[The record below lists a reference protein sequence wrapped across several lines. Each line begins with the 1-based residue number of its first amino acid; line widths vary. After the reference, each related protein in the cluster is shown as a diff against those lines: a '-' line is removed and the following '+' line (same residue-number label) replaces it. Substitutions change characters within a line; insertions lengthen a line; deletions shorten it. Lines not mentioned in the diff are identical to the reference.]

1 MNTFKYFPVLFK
13 SAALLV
19 FAWCTANALAAP
31 PNTSTTV
38 YPAVPPNISSAS
50 GSKPMMMLATSKDH
64 TLFAPIYTDFEDI
77 DDDGT
82 LDTDFK
88 PTFKYYGYFDATKCY
103 DYSIS
108 DGRFNPAAVATI
120 TGGRYTCSSS
130 NNYWSGNF
138 LNWASMARLDVVRKM
153 LYGGKRSTDTTSLT
167 VLERTRLNWDAH
179 SFTKYYKG
187 TDIRDYTPFTMAA
200 LTKTTGANANE
211 YAGLTVC
218 NTGTSDDNA
227 STNLPIMRMVKGN
240 YRLWGTV
247 EHRVCRFKDEPTDND
262 SKFTAKLARYYKDT
276 DKGGG
281 GVNHEITLPVRADDG
296 ATYGFGVGPELT
308 MRVKVCDAA
317 WIGAERCQ
325 AFPPDSTTHYKPYG
339 LLQEFGLPATA
350 GAAARAEFGVITGSY
365 DKNVT
370 AGALRK
376 NMGDFADEIN
386 VSNGIFC
393 HSGTT
398 TATGCSAVGN
408 GAIKAIDN
416 FLLYGRSSLN
426 YSGSA
431 SQPPLTDG
439 DLPAWG
445 NPIGE
450 MVVQALQ
457 YYAYDG
463 STPTPTNPST
473 TTKDTATG
481 LPVVSWQDPLSNA
494 SATRKSLYGNS
505 ICRPL
510 YTLALSSSALSF
522 DGQANTPFATL
533 PNRALGTLTSYTNA
547 VGDAE
552 NLTGALKSVG
562 SVAGGFG
569 DSCSGKTIASLDQVS
584 GVCPEAPAMGGTYQV
599 AGAALYANTSKIRTV
614 TTPPP
619 DLIYVKDALKV
630 KTMAASLSGGS
641 ARIDVL
647 IPGSNPKKYVY
658 ITPESLWNGNIGAIL
673 TFASISSSATHGS
686 FILTWNDRLLGG
698 DYDMDLTGFLRY
710 DLIAN
715 SSSPSGW
722 DIKITT
728 DVPANCSGAAGTHG
742 FSVIGA
748 THFDGT
754 SADQRYLT
762 HQHWNHGSTLLTG
775 KEGYLCGDSSYRNK
789 TNSSSTTEMSFNN
802 TNADGSANN
811 TVANKDGACYVNPI
825 PVQTGAAGYC
835 NVQDKNFPVSLR
847 FHMKGA
853 EDAVVK
859 DPLWYA
865 AKYGSFASST
875 KITTGSNAGTFTE
888 VALPAD
894 VASWDA
900 VKADGTAGTD
910 GVPDAYFLARRPD
923 LLEEQLRRTLSNI
936 VGKSNS
942 APATSSTSIETGS
955 YKYISNFNKNELYG
969 SVEAKPLLSTG
980 QFSETADWDAGKKLA
995 LVSATARVVIT
1006 NDGTTGV
1013 AFRTATS
1020 FSTAFMDALL
1030 GTTGSTAL
1038 TTEGEE
1044 LINYLRGDRAKEQ
1057 PSGVW
1062 HKRNDYNV
1070 MGTVVNSSPW
1080 LQSSPA
1086 ALRIGTLPT
1095 DVPSYASF
1103 SAAQNSRDALLW
1115 VGSNDGM
1122 LHGFKALGTNGGDP
1136 VLSYVPSP
1144 MVSRLRSMAQSSE
1157 IVSGVDGSPFTGD
1170 VFVGSGSSALWK
1182 TYLFS
1187 SLGRGGR
1194 AVFAL
1199 DVTSPATLTEANA
1212 SSIFKWMFSA
1222 DDDSD
1227 LGYVV
1232 GDYQKHPVSNQ
1243 ASPIVRMNNGKYA
1256 ILVPNGLGST
1266 SGQASLFIL
1275 FVDGSSSGTWT
1286 AGTNY
1291 IKIATDTLGSNGLMG
1306 ANWADTDGNGTADII
1321 YGTDYQGR
1329 LWKFDVSSA
1338 TPSSWGVADLPGTDP
1353 LPLFEAK
1360 SGSSRLAITTSPVLT
1375 TSDRLSGIMIH
1386 FGTGAAILSGD
1397 FPDSSKTQ
1405 RVISVYDRLN
1415 WTSPSRALPNSD
1427 LSTMHRFDLVRTS
1440 DGANLYIAAGGN
1452 TLFNPVTDD
1461 GYYHNFPPLSS
1472 GSTNNNDMV
1481 LSSLV
1486 FAGGEVKGKTV
1497 RPNAAA
1503 ANYCDPAPLP
1513 SNFSFNPLTGLPS
1526 GQLGTVD
1533 VMIDGTLKKVYAFG
1547 HASSDQKSTSVLKL
1561 SGKLGSIA
1569 TLGATEL
1576 SETPQFRVPSRRQ
1589 WREIPGMRTDQ

>member
-1 MNTFKYFPVLFK
+1 
-13 SAALLV
+13 
-19 FAWCTANALAAP
+19 
-31 PNTSTTV
+31 
-38 YPAVPPNISSAS
+38 
-50 GSKPMMMLATSKDH
+50 MMLATSKDH

-103 DYSIS
+103 AYSTS
-108 DGRFNPAAVATI
+108 DGQFNPAAIATI

-130 NNYWSGNF
+130 ASYWSGNF

-153 LYGGKRSTDTTSLT
+153 LYGGRRSTDTEGLT
-167 VLERTRLNWDAH
+167 VLERTRLNFDAH
-179 SFTKYYKG
+179 SFTKYYRG
-187 TDIRDYTPFTMAA
+187 TDIRDYTPFTTTA
-200 LTKTTGANANE
+200 LTKTTGANANI

-227 STNLPIMRMVKGN
+227 STNIPIMRMVKGN

-247 EHRVCRFKDEPTDND
+247 EHRVCRFKDEPDDDD
-262 SKFTAKLARYYKDT
+262 SKFTAKLARYYKDS

-281 GVNHEITLPVRADDG
+281 GVNHEITLPVRGTDG
-296 ATYGFGVGPELT
+296 ATYGSTIGPELT
-308 MRVKVCDAA
+308 MRVKVCDAS

-325 AFPPDSTTHYKPYG
+325 AFPPDSATNYKPYG
-339 LLQEFGLPATA
+339 LLQEFGLPATV
-350 GAAARAEFGVITGSY
+350 GGAARAEFGVITGSY
-365 DKNVT
+365 DQNVT

-376 NMGDFADEIN
+376 NMGDFSNEISLSTG
-386 VSNGIFC
+386 VFC

-398 TATGCSAVGN
+398 SATGCTAVGN

-416 FLLYGRSSLN
+416 FLLYNRSSLS
-426 YSGSA
+426 YGGSA
-431 SQPPLTDG
+431 AKPPLTDG

-463 STPTPTNPST
+463 SAPSPTNPST
-473 TTKDTATG
+473 TTKDAATG
-481 LPVVSWQDPLSNA
+481 LPVVTWQDPLSNA

-522 DGQANTPFATL
+522 DGQANTPFETL
-533 PNRALGTLTSYTNA
+533 PNRAKTTLTNYTNA

-562 SVAGGFG
+562 SVAGDFG
-569 DSCSGKTIASLDQVS
+569 DSCSGKTIATLAQVS

-619 DLIYVKDALKV
+619 DLMYVKDALKV

-658 ITPESLWNGNIGAIL
+658 ITPESLWSGNIGAIL
-673 TFASISSSATHGS
+673 TFASISSSATHGA

-742 FSVIGA
+742 FSVIG
-748 THFDGT
+748 TKHFDGT

-762 HQHWNHGSTLLTG
+762 HQHWNHSNTLLTG
-775 KEGYLCGDSSYRNK
+775 KEGYLCGDSSYRDK

-802 TNADGSANN
+802 TNADGTAIS

-825 PVQTGAAGYC
+825 PEKSGSAGYC
-835 NVQDKNFPVSLR
+835 DVQDKNFPVSLR
-847 FHMKGA
+847 FHMVGA
-853 EDAVVK
+853 ENAVVK

-875 KITTGSNAGTFTE
+875 RITTGSNAGTFSE
-888 VALPAD
+888 VPLPTS

-900 VKADGTAGTD
+900 VKADGTLGAD

-923 LLEEQLRRTLSNI
+923 LLEEQLRRTLTNI

-955 YKYISNFNKNELYG
+955 YKYISNFNKDELYG

-980 QFSETADWDAGKKLA
+980 QFSDAADWDAGKKLTE
-995 LVSATARVVIT
+995 VSVASRIVIT
-1006 NDGTTGV
+1006 NDGNTGV
-1013 AFRTATS
+1013 AWRTDTS
-1020 FSTAFMDALL
+1020 FSTGFTDALL
-1030 GTTGSTAL
+1030 GTGSTAMA
-1038 TTEGEE
+1038 TSQGSE
-1044 LINYLRGDRAKEQ
+1044 LIDYLRGDRTKEQ
-1057 PSGVW
+1057 PTGIW
-1062 HKRNDYNV
+1062 RKRNDYNV

-1086 ALRIGTLPT
+1086 ALRIGPLPSGA
-1095 DVPSYASF
+1095 PSYADF
-1103 SAAQNSRDALLW
+1103 SRDQSSRDALIW
-1115 VGSNDGM
+1115 VGANDGM
-1122 LHGFKALGTNGGDP
+1122 LHGFKALGTNGGAP

-1144 MVSRLRSMAQSSE
+1144 MVGRLRSMATASE
-1157 IVSGVDGSPFTGD
+1157 IISGMDGSPFTGD
-1170 VFVGSGSSALWK
+1170 VLVGSGSSALWK

-1194 AVFAL
+1194 AIFAL
-1199 DVTSPATLTEANA
+1199 DVTTPAALTEANA
-1212 SSIFKWMFSA
+1212 STIYKWMFSSS
-1222 DDDSD
+1222 DDAD

-1243 ASPIVRMNNGKYA
+1243 ASPIVRLNNGKYA
-1256 ILVPNGLGST
+1256 ILVPNGLGSAD
-1266 SGQASLFIL
+1266 GRAYLFIL
-1275 FVDGSSSGTWT
+1275 FADGPTSGTWT
-1286 AGTNY
+1286 AGTHY

-1306 ANWADTDGNGTADII
+1306 ANWADINGDGTADII
-1321 YGTDYQGR
+1321 YGTDYKGR

-1375 TSDRLSGIMIH
+1375 TSGSLSGIMIH

-1427 LSTMHRFDLVRTS
+1427 LSTMHRFELVR
-1440 DGANLYIAAGGN
+1440 DGSNLYIASGGN
-1452 TLFNPVTDD
+1452 TLFDPVTND
-1461 GYYHNFPPLSS
+1461 GYYHDFPPLSS
-1472 GSTNNNDMV
+1472 PSTNNNEMV

-1486 FAGGEVKGKTV
+1486 FSGGEVKGKTV

-1533 VMIDGTLKKVYAFG
+1533 VMIDVTLKKVYAFG
-1547 HASSDQKSTSVLKL
+1547 RASSDQKSTNVLKL

-1576 SETPQFRVPSRRQ
+1576 TETPQFRVPSRRQ